1 LRRFTGTVTSE
12 RAFKSDIS
20 PIFPETD
27 KYELLNWITFRY
39 DAQKMRDFGLVSA
52 GIDYEV
58 PDKKNWGLIADELQ
72 ELFPEAVVLEQT
84 DEGSFRGINY
94 QTLRAIEG
102 VVIKELIGRVK
113 SLEARVAELEA

>member
-1 LRRFTGTVTSE
+1 MTSE

-20 PIFPETD
+20 FISPETD

-39 DAQKMRDFGLVSA
+39 DAQKMRDCGLVSA

-58 PDKKNWGLIADELQ
+58 PDIKSWGLIADEV
-72 ELFPEAVVLEQT
+72 EALFPEAVSIEVS
-84 DEGSFRGINY
+84 DGVSYRGIKHDA
-94 QTLRAIEG
+94 LRALEG
-102 VVIKELIGRVK
+102 AVVKDLIGRVK